1 MSEVL
6 LFPTAVSLLRPSLS
20 STGDF
25 SPKDIVQDL
34 NRLLK
39 LESGTTSA
47 VLRELEELWDM
58 EWSVLMCNLCPYSP
72 VGPAAGN
79 GIPSSTDQVSRSACR
94 CVLCGTERVKS

>member
-1 MSEVL
+1 VSEVL
-6 LFPTAVSLLRPSLS
+6 LFPSAVSLLQPSLS

-47 VLRELEELWDM
+47 VLRELEELWGM
-58 EWSVLMCNLCPYSP
+58 ELSVLMCNLCPYSP
-72 VGPAAGN
+72 GGPAAGN
-79 GIPSSTDQVSRSACR
+79 GIPSGTDQVSRSACR
-94 CVLCGTERVKS
+94 CVLCYTEHVKS